1 MSARLFSIL
10 RRKPGLI
17 DFITPRRPH
26 SDGVAQYRLK
36 TDTGPFGTFVP
47 IVMTV
52 GPNGMVDPDVQG
64 PQHVA
69 QPGNNVRCIFK
80 PSNFG
85 LSDTDAFWL
94 KLVYVNGAGAEMGS
108 PAPSAA
114 SLILLPPTVPFM
126 TGFNATALPGNDIS
140 DSVQIDLPRGME
152 NFRISN
158 LENDPTIFLYV
169 ATQEGGPE
177 FVVPAGEESVS
188 FYGLVSSFW
197 VRANKE
203 ALSAAFSTQFVYA
216 NPR

>member
-1 MSARLFSIL
+1 MSVRLFSIL

-17 DFITPRRPH
+17 DFITPRRPF
-26 SDGVAQYRLK
+26 SDAVAQYSLR
-36 TDTGPFGTFVP
+36 TDAAGNPLGAFATV
-47 IVMTV
+47 VMTV

-94 KLVYVNGAGAEMGS
+94 KLVYVDSLGVDMPI
-108 PAPSAA
+108 PAASAA
-114 SLILLPPTVPFM
+114 TLILLPPTMPFM
-126 TGFNATALPGNDIS
+126 TGFNAIAPVGVAVAN
-140 DSVQIDLPRGME
+140 SVQVDLPRGME
-152 NFRISN
+152 NFRIRN
-158 LENDPTIFLYV
+158 LDAGNPLYV

-177 FVVPAGEESVS
+177 FVVPPGKENTS

-197 VRANKE
+197 VRSTGAPV
-203 ALSAAFSTQFVYA
+203 AFSAQFVYA